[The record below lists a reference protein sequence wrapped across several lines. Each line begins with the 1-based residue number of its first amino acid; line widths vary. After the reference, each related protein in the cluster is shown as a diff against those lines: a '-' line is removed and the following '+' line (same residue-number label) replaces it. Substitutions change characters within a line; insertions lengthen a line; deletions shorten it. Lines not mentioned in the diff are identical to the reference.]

1 MVVEIITPDKSL
13 FKGEVSLA
21 SFPGSDGSFGV
32 MNNHAPIV
40 ATLKKG
46 KIKLKVSDNSATKFD
61 DESGEV
67 KHDISKDGE
76 VVFDVNGGVVEV
88 SNNNVIVLAE

>member
-1 MVVEIITPDKSL
+1 MKLEIITPEKKI

-46 KIKLKVSDNSATKFD
+46 TIKLKVSDGSKNEFD
-61 DESGEV
+61 DETGEL
-67 KHDISKDGE
+67 KHDITKDGE
-76 VVFDVNGGVVEV
+76 MFFDINSGVVEM

>member
-1 MVVEIITPDKSL
+1 MQIEIITPQKRL

-21 SFPGSDGSFGV
+21 SFPGADGSFGV

-46 KIKLKVSDNSATKFD
+46 IIKLKVSDKSENQFD
-61 DESGEV
+61 DETGDL
-67 KHDISKDGE
+67 KHDMSKDGE
-76 VVFDVNGGVVEV
+76 VNIEVNGGVVEM
-88 SNNNVIVLAE
+88 SNNKVIVLAE

>member
-1 MVVEIITPDKSL
+1 MTIEIITPVKQL
-13 FKGEVSLA
+13 FKGEVSMA

-32 MNNHAPIV
+32 LNNHAPIV

-46 KIKLKVSDNSATKFD
+46 AIRLKVTDPSALQFD
-61 DESGEV
+61 DESGTM

-76 VVFDVNGGVVEV
+76 LSIEVNGGVVEM